1 MSIPVYS
8 TEELATRI
16 GDGSVD
22 VTRLAATVAHLQET
36 VAALVSW
43 AQGQTAA
50 SASAPA
56 PAPASASDS
65 NAPADAP
72 DTRKPR
78 K

>member
-56 PAPASASDS
+56 SASDS

>member
-50 SASAPA
+50 SAPA